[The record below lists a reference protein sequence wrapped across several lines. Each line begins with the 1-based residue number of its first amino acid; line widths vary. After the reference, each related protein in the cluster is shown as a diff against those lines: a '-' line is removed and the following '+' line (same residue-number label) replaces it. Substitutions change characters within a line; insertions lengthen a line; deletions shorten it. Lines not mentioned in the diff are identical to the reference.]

1 MTNVYATLT
10 TYPGGKARSLVKQAR
25 RPNGAEA
32 FRLLQYRL
40 NPATLGRPRAKLI
53 RITNPACEVSLDKL
67 ACEVVSWEKGIVD

>member
-1 MTNVYATLT
+1 MNEQVKVPLDVNALKLT
-10 TYPGGKARSLVKQAR
+10 FRHVAR